1 MLFVWYSTK
10 NRPFPMPFTAQL
22 HRRVHHI
29 TLGRILLK
37 NTSRCCII
45 PCLEPLREKN
55 PSIQNEEAKESRQ
68 SHPFFVES
76 QSISRRRKAGRC
88 TAAVFVTPSSLSRSD
103 TASTALGI
111 EGGREGGHRHRP
123 PPVLRSG
130 AEGRHFSSIFPP
142 PPSLLY
148 TAGLSRREPPA

>member
-1 MLFVWYSTK
+1 
-10 NRPFPMPFTAQL
+10 MPFSLPNYTGGF
-22 HRRVHHI
+22 I
-29 TLGRILLK
+29 TSRLDASLLK

-45 PCLEPLREKN
+45 HCLEPPGEKIH
-55 PSIQNEEAKESRQ
+55 PYKMRRRKKSRQ
-68 SHPFFVES
+68 SYPFFVES
-76 QSISRRRKAGRC
+76 RSISRRRRAGRC
-88 TAAVFVTPSSLSRSD
+88 TAAVFVTLSSLSRSD

-142 PPSLLY
+142 PLLFFILPDFQEESLPL
-148 TAGLSRREPPA
+148 R